1 MDPSCPAR
9 SNQNR
14 SGGTARGKSNRGY
27 TGRQMN
33 NVQASEQTVNGSVIY
48 FKVCVNGNDHIALYD
63 PGSAISAIGYKKNQ
77 AIHGCKIVQNFG
89 LHNAESHI
97 VYILCIT

>member
-1 MDPSCPAR
+1 MSKR
-9 SNQNR
+9 
-14 SGGTARGKSNRGY
+14 
-27 TGRQMN
+27 
-33 NVQASEQTVNGSVIY
+33 VNKQVSGSVCDLIY

-89 LHNAESHI
+89 LRNAESHI